1 MKLEAVKFGLAAG
14 AVYAA
19 AFFLYALVGALFGV
33 GGEMLRMMGGFY
45 PGVSPT
51 FAGALLGAVWG
62 FAVGFFFFALLGW
75 IYNRL
80 LR

>member
-1 MKLEAVKFGLAAG
+1 MKLDAAKFGLAAG

-19 AFFLYALVGALFGV
+19 AFFLYALAGALFGV
-33 GGEMLRMMGGFY
+33 GGETLRMMGDFY

-51 FAGALLGAVWG
+51 FAGALVGAVWG
-62 FAVGFFFFALLGW
+62 FALLGW